1 MSEPTR
7 MYDDSCACPEAG
19 KWKIDDSLSGYAGE
33 VVLVCSYCGLRY
45 YNAQEF
51 FPKEEL
57 DAIEHINCFT
67 PPTPQGEGVRDD
79 QA

>member
-1 MSEPTR
+1 MH
-7 MYDDSCACPEAG
+7 DDSCACPEAG

-57 DAIEHINCFT
+57 DAIEHIKQ
-67 PPTPQGEGVRDD
+67 PLRPAKPARERRER
-79 QA
+79 